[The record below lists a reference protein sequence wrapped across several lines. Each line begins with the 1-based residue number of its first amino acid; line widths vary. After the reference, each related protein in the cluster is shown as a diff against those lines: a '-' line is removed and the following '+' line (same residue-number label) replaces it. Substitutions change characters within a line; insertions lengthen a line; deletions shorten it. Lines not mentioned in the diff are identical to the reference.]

1 MYLDELISNLFSDPK
16 NINFSLRKVHLI
28 RKLKGDQ
35 NYLITYHIHVVHN
48 VNENE
53 IIYFLLHIR

>member
-35 NYLITYHIHVVHN
+35 NYLTHIKPKCKKASK
-48 VNENE
+48 
-53 IIYFLLHIR
+53 

>member
-35 NYLITYHIHVVHN
+35 NYLKIN
-48 VNENE
+48 R
-53 IIYFLLHIR
+53 YFSE